1 MIVSIL
7 QKYCRVPTFPGTLT
21 TSAVFC
27 FLASAVVGLGISWS
41 LSYEFRRRRLWQQ
54 VRLNVLSWLYDRT
67 GSVGGGGEDDGAED
81 PPPRRLVEKFRTPV
95 NVSDLGGNP
104 IPRSDAD
111 NEFCGTHMELLSP
124 DWALSSDLHVDVVTL
139 PTSAELVA
147 SRTDGVEFYYVMKG
161 EGCYVRNGVAH
172 NISAGMAFI
181 VDPGW

>member
-1 MIVSIL
+1 MFL
-7 QKYCRVPTFPGTLT
+7 LLPAPLH
-21 TSAVFC
+21 TSAVLYI
-27 FLASAVVGLGISWS
+27 LASSAVVGLGISWS

-67 GSVGGGGEDDGAED
+67 GSVSGVGGEDDGTED
-81 PPPRRLVEKFRTPV
+81 PPAPRRLVEKFRTPV

-111 NEFCGTHMELLSP
+111 NEFCGTHLELLSP
-124 DWALSSDLHVDVVTL
+124 DWALSSDLYVDVVTL